1 MSAACDSRDSK
12 GAGTT
17 ALLLLSLCAT
27 VPVAHLD
34 ELVRAHRSVQTL
46 GSATADRSGRDAGWP
61 CPSASQGPG
70 EGWTSHSRGVAE
82 WRSGTAL
89 DPAPVAPD
97 QYGPLTSREWTKDG
111 VIAVTELHIGVAWGC
126 GNARRATYGDR
137 SCAGGRLM
145 SGWTSPL
152 SRQ

>member
-1 MSAACDSRDSK
+1 MH
-12 GAGTT
+12 T
-17 ALLLLSLCAT
+17 
-27 VPVAHLD
+27 
-34 ELVRAHRSVQTL
+34 
-46 GSATADRSGRDAGWP
+46 DRSRPLARPPPTGQAATLAGP
-61 CPSASQGPG
+61 ARRHLRAQVKGGPATRAVSPNG
-70 EGWTSHSRGVAE
+70 GLGL
-82 WRSGTAL
+82 AL